1 MPSSAVPN
9 TDLPDTDLPN
19 TDLPETGSGPTP
31 DTGPGCGPSPWAP
44 TATLLRCDGCG
55 ASAVIDQGE
64 QHYGGLVHSFLGD
77 HSGCGNA
84 VQITRSQPKSA

>member
-9 TDLPDTDLPN
+9 TDLPN

-31 DTGPGCGPSPWAP
+31 GTGPGYGPETSLWAP

-77 HSGCGNA
+77 HSACGKA
-84 VQITRSQPKSA
+84 VQITRSRPGTG